1 MKKILIFILIVLL
14 LVLTYTAFTKG
25 INIGFIKIHSINSI
39 KNESAKLDK
48 DFNNANVLS
57 KKTYPTEVEGL
68 KKAIRELE
76 ISKQE
81 YENKKTYNTG
91 NEALGTIEVKTYTI
105 HYLWTVLGNYRKD
118 RGIKS
123 LNLDLE
129 ATDIQDVYN
138 LNFTLVGEYTDIREF
153 IYDIEDDEQLNFSVD
168 NFNAKPYTVKTIT
181 TTTFP
186 DDGQTKKDT
195 ENPYNKITETTT
207 SDSNKKQSTGNK
219 KTQNENAENENAE
232 NNSTQTSSEQNK
244 TTTYDPKWIETTFT
258 VENIGVTLD

>member
-14 LVLTYTAFTKG
+14 LVLTYTVFTKG

-39 KNESAKLDK
+39 KNESVKLDK
-48 DFNNANVLS
+48 DFNDANVLS

-81 YENKKTYNTG
+81 YENKKSYNTG
-91 NEALGTIEVKTYTI
+91 NEAVGTIEVKTYTI

-129 ATDIQDVYN
+129 ATDVQDVYN
-138 LNFTLVGEYTDIREF
+138 LKFTLVGEYTDIREF
-153 IYDIEDDEQLNFSVD
+153 IYDIEDDEQLNFMVD
-168 NFNAKPYTVKTIT
+168 NFNAKPYTVKTTIT
-181 TTTFP
+181 TTYP
-186 DDGQTKKDT
+186 GVEDPETKK
-195 ENPYNKITETTT
+195 EVEQQIVEEPYSKVTETTT
-207 SDSNKKQSTGNK
+207 NEEGANTEN
-219 KTQNENAENENAE
+219 TQNTQNANKE
-232 NNSTQTSSEQNK
+232 NK
-244 TTTYDPKWIETTFT
+244 TTIYNPKWIETTFT